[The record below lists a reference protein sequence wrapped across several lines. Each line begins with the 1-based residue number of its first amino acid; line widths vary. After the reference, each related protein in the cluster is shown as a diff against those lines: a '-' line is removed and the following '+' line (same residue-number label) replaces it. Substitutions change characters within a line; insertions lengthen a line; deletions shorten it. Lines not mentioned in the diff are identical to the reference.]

1 MRCTCT
7 KQNETPIIQL
17 VRSTKRKRSDP
28 YLLQIRRISSS
39 RSSFLIS
46 SRYWSPGL
54 NRIDGCQ
61 FGDPSFPFNQKLLH
75 FLNKTEA
82 EGAQHNLRR
91 QFIDRSSSHLI
102 ATCSWS
108 SSGPNERKT
117 ALKLHMNRV
126 SCNRSFPR
134 IYYCAQIIPILRKP
148 WARITISLF
157 QLKRLVV
164 VVLQVMIP
172 GWIGAWSENM
182 PKKCKL
188 NAIFVWE
195 AQNHDRSR
203 CCWWWW
209 GWVGVCL
216 REDGDHW
223 IANNNAC
230 RWGRIILEIIKFA
243 CLDRM
248 NSISIEGSI
257 VGWCGLRRRGRRRRS
272 QKWSCRSSKRT
283 RTIRAQNNHDD
294 RDITINAYCYLI
306 SINSPLCLDNTSSPP
321 LDRPFAYGQILA
333 AINSG
338 FSSGEWSHEI
348 FLWSCSF

>member
-117 ALKLHMNRV
+117 AFKLHMNRV

-157 QLKRLVV
+157 S
-164 VVLQVMIP
+164 
-172 GWIGAWSENM
+172 A
-182 PKKCKL
+182 
-188 NAIFVWE
+188 E
-195 AQNHDRSR
+195 AT
-203 CCWWWW
+203 
-209 GWVGVCL
+209 
-216 REDGDHW
+216 
-223 IANNNAC
+223 C
-230 RWGRIILEIIKFA
+230 R
-243 CLDRM
+243 
-248 NSISIEGSI
+248 
-257 VGWCGLRRRGRRRRS
+257 
-272 QKWSCRSSKRT
+272 CRSSGNDSRVDRCMVREYAEKMQIKCDICMRSAEP
-283 RTIRAQNNHDD
+283 RSIAMLLMMMMGMGWGLSQGGWWSLNRQQQCMPLRENNFGNNQICMSRSDEFNID
-294 RDITINAYCYLI
+294 RGIDRWMVWLEEERKEKKKPKMIM
-306 SINSPLCLDNTSSPP
+306 SIIKENQDHQST
-321 LDRPFAYGQILA
+321 
-333 AINSG
+333 
-338 FSSGEWSHEI
+338 E
-348 FLWSCSF
+348 